1 MTRRDGVNPS
11 NAEATFVQTPK
22 TQRFLKNLLSL
33 FGIGQISHQQYKS
46 YGVCPTIPSPT
57 QVMSGVS
64 ACFDTVRSNT
74 LIIVQFENDSKMF
87 VFFSKQR
94 IECE

>member
-22 TQRFLKNLLSL
+22 AQRFLKNILSL
-33 FGIGQISHQQYKS
+33 FGIGQI
-46 YGVCPTIPSPT
+46 SPT

-74 LIIVQFENDSKMF
+74 LIKVQFENDSKMF

-94 IECE
+94 IYVVSRTKFHINVRT

>member
-22 TQRFLKNLLSL
+22 AQRFLKNILSL

-46 YGVCPTIPSPT
+46 
-57 QVMSGVS
+57 
-64 ACFDTVRSNT
+64 
-74 LIIVQFENDSKMF
+74 
-87 VFFSKQR
+87 
-94 IECE
+94 